1 GRARTQ
7 FYTFDIHQNQEAKLR
22 LISELHQGIAR
33 NEFMLYYQPIVD
45 LNKGRIEGLE
55 ALLRWNHPM
64 RGLLEPAEFLEAAED
79 SALIITIGDWVIE
92 EACRLI
98 SQFRGKT
105 FVSVNL
111 SPRQLVQSNF
121 ARRFMKAVEKAR
133 IRADRVVVEV
143 NEAAGCLEN
152 AQIHEVLNQLAQWQ
166 VGIGIDDF
174 GTGSSSLHR
183 LKETN
188 IRFLKVANQWVAGVP
203 HDPHCTAIARG
214 AIGLSAG
221 LGTLSL
227 AEGVETK
234 EQLRGLKQFGCSLA
248 QGFFFS
254 EPVPTQAVPALM
266 KRSWKF

>member
-1 GRARTQ
+1 MVPFVKNNEIEKVRRKIFQPTVLRTLQ
-7 FYTFDIHQNQEAKLR
+7 LTN
-22 LISELHQGIAR
+22 ISDH
-33 NEFMLYYQPIVD
+33 
-45 LNKGRIEGLE
+45 
-55 ALLRWNHPM
+55 
-64 RGLLEPAEFLEAAED
+64 
-79 SALIITIGDWVIE
+79 
-92 EACRLI
+92 
-98 SQFRGKT
+98 
-105 FVSVNL
+105 
-111 SPRQLVQSNF
+111 
-121 ARRFMKAVEKAR
+121 
-133 IRADRVVVEV
+133 
-143 NEAAGCLEN
+143 
-152 AQIHEVLNQLAQWQ
+152 
-166 VGIGIDDF
+166 
-174 GTGSSSLHR
+174 
-183 LKETN
+183 N